1 MYLFNSSE
9 LLVLYEFF
17 KWLLLLK
24 LSLPSQVPNRNM
36 ETEFWVK

>member
-24 LSLPSQVPNRNM
+24 LSLSSQVPNRNM